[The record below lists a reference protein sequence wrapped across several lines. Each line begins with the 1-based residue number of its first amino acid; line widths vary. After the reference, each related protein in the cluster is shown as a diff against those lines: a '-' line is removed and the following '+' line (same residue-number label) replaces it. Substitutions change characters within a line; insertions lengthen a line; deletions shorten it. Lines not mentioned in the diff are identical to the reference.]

1 MILAAAIAI
10 GGCLSILAGLVSLC
24 IHLTRQ
30 PPRNRYVKRPPSRD
44 CARFPD
50 WRNAERTR

>member
-1 MILAAAIAI
+1 VILAASLAI
-10 GGCLSILAGLVSLC
+10 GGALSILAGLVSLC
-24 IHLTRQ
+24 IHMTRQ

-50 WRNAERTR
+50 WRSAERIR